1 MSERRNQHNN
11 HLKEAIERWAL
22 RSQNLPR
29 INAMITM
36 AASLPELR
44 ISADQV
50 DQHPHLL
57 TVRNGTIDLRTGT
70 LREHRQQDFITLL
83 LDVDYHADAHAP
95 RWERFI
101 AEATDG
107 DREMANFLQL
117 LAGYCLTGEVYDRR
131 AFFLVVGP
139 KGSGKTTFVEAL
151 REVWG
156 EYAATADVSTFLER
170 DGSRI
175 SNDLARLRGKR
186 LVAAGELPE
195 QGRLAAD
202 LIKRITGKDTI
213 TARFLYQE
221 YFEFRPVFKLVLSSN
236 YVPALSAS
244 DDAVWDRVSIVPF
257 EAVVPPERREPN
269 LLEQLLAEREGILAW
284 AVQGAVRFYR
294 EGLRLPTAVTRKTQE
309 VRDEMDLVGQFLAEQ
324 CILDPRWSTRAG
336 ELYQR
341 FRYWCIEEQGVPP
354 HAVMKQNMFGREL
367 TRHGLKRDPRHD
379 RPRSYLGVALRPL
392 D

>member
-1 MSERRNQHNN
+1 MSERHDPYQK
-11 HLKEAIERWAL
+11 LKEEIERWA
-22 RSQNLPR
+22 RQSQNLPR

-36 AASLPELR
+36 AAALPDLR

-70 LREHRQQDFITLL
+70 LREHRREDFITLL
-83 LDVDYHADAHAP
+83 LDVDYHPDAKAP
-95 RWERFI
+95 RWKRFV

-107 DREMANFLQL
+107 DPEMASFLQL

-151 REVWG
+151 RDVWG

-195 QGRLAAD
+195 EGRLAAD

-221 YFEFRPVFKLVLSSN
+221 FFEFRPVFKLLLSSN
-236 YVPALSAS
+236 YVPHLSAS

-257 EAVVPPERREPN
+257 ESVVPPERREPH
-269 LLEQLLAEREGILAW
+269 LLEELLTEREGILAW

-294 EGLRLPTAVTRKTQE
+294 EGLQLPKAVIQKTQE
-309 VRDEMDLVGQFLAEQ
+309 VREEMDLVGQFLAEE
-324 CILDPRWSTRAG
+324 CVLAPCYSTRARD
-336 ELYQR
+336 LYRR
-341 FRYWCIEEQGVPP
+341 FRHWCTEEQGMPE
-354 HAVMKQNMFGREL
+354 HAIMKQNRFGREL
-367 TRHGLKRDPRHD
+367 TRHGLKRDNRHD
-379 RPRSYLGVALRPL
+379 RGRCYLGVALRPL
-392 D
+392 E